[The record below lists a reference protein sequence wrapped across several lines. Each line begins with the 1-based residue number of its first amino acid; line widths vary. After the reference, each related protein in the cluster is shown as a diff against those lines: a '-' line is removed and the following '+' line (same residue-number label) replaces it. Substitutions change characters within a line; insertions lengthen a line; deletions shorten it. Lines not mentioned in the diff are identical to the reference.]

1 MSAAAVNVAADSI
14 AIIDADD
21 NGSKKESIVDLV
33 AAMTGAGLSA
43 SNGVISMAAAAGAD
57 IDVAN
62 DSFRFVD
69 ASDTNITK
77 TESIA
82 DLMTAAAGAGV
93 LATAGV
99 LSVPAKKQAFDQGD
113 FTGLNCTLSSA
124 PQVAQSVQVFLNGQL
139 LTEGVGNDW
148 SISGTT
154 LSLLDAA
161 LALDADDVLL
171 VHWI

>member
-1 MSAAAVNVAADSI
+1 MA
-14 AIIDADD
+14 
-21 NGSKKESIVDLV
+21 
-33 AAMTGAGLSA
+33 GAGLSA
-43 SNGVISMAAAAGAD
+43 ASGQLSIAAAAETA
-57 IDVAN
+57 IDVAA

-69 ASDTNITK
+69 ASDSNITK
-77 TESIA
+77 TESMA
-82 DLMTAAAGAGV
+82 DYATAIAGAGV
-93 LATAGV
+93 LATNGV
-99 LSVPAKKQAFDQGD
+99 LSVPAKKQLFDQGD

-139 LTEGVGNDW
+139 LTEGATNDW

-154 LSLLDAA
+154 LSLNDAA